1 MTAITKDNP
10 RRLRNILL
18 ALAVTYM
25 LTFLGGFL
33 QDTTFNFV
41 NYILFLLLIIGGIA
55 LIRKTINSETGGLT
69 KGILLST
76 GISTALLFIFYL
88 AYEFFRLNGSGNAAD
103 PIEGFLYLLTL
114 LFWILVFSSLALVRR
129 MRPH

>member
-1 MTAITKDNP
+1 MTAITTDNP

-18 ALAVTYM
+18 ALALIYI

-33 QDTTFNFV
+33 QDTPFNFV
-41 NYILFLLLIIGGIA
+41 NYIFFLLLMIGGIA
-55 LIRKTINSETGGLT
+55 LIRKTLNSEAAGLS
-69 KGILLST
+69 KGILLLT
-76 GISTALLFIFYL
+76 GISTALLFIFFL
-88 AYEFFRLNGSGNAAD
+88 AYEFFRLNESGNAAD

-114 LFWILVFSSLALVRR
+114 LFWILVFLSLALIRR

>member
-18 ALAVTYM
+18 VLALIYI

-33 QDTTFNFV
+33 QDTPFNFV
-41 NYILFLLLIIGGIA
+41 NYILFLLLMIGGIA
-55 LIRKTINSETGGLT
+55 LIRKTLNSEAAGLT
-69 KGILLST
+69 KGILLLT

-88 AYEFFRLNGSGNAAD
+88 AYEFFRLNESGNTAD
-103 PIEGFLYLLTL
+103 TIEGFLYLLTL
-114 LFWILVFSSLALVRR
+114 LFWILVFSSLALIRR